1 MTQKQKRQLIDKIN
15 DAFISFM
22 RDFRGTRYIEYFK
35 RINNQIIEREGLI
48 TEREIRTIVEQETND
63 LNLEDFAIFSLL
75 IGSITAIIENQRMSK
90 RQRENL
96 LPIVTVASIYSLS
109 SPNTFVRKVYQ
120 SYKKPK
126 SKNELRV
133 QKLIK
138 QHIQDNKVVVETIK
152 TKQKEMLIR
161 SQTQAKLAQSK
172 RVIDDVVKL
181 TEEGKP
187 LEMQRIWLKR
197 KYNNNKVMER
207 ALDTEIHANIE
218 LGKQEQARTDGFTK
232 KTWRTQGDSKV
243 RKTVWHNKVANMT
256 VPIDEDFIVGTMR
269 ASHAGDE
276 RLPVGERIR
285 CRCYIVYS

>member
-1 MTQKQKRQLIDKIN
+1 
-15 DAFISFM
+15 
-22 RDFRGTRYIEYFK
+22 
-35 RINNQIIEREGLI
+35 
-48 TEREIRTIVEQETND
+48 

-90 RQRENL
+90 RQRDNL
-96 LPIVTVASIYSLS
+96 LPIVAVASIYSLS

-126 SKNELRV
+126 STNELRV
-133 QKLIK
+133 QRLIK

-256 VPIDEDFIVGTMR
+256 VPIEEDFIVGTMR